1 MASPRPEFELVPL
14 APDDPAAVELSRR
27 AILAAYTRSGTAAD
41 AEPRVVSVSERI
53 RAGEFTEGRL
63 VRKEGRPVGV
73 AHWELGHPS
82 GITLQ
87 ILYLEPGEGRPTT
100 YGALLQQLVTEVG
113 PIVFAPGGLVGLADD
128 EERTLMNARGFER
141 FARSEMRYPPKL
153 DIPPVHD
160 PLGVS
165 VRPVVATDEPTVA
178 RLHLAAFGGTFD
190 QFMYLSDPDPA
201 RDSARG
207 VGEMMGGRFGEFLG
221 WASSLGEAGG
231 RALGASLVVR
241 APYGPLLISV
251 MVDPVAQ
258 GRGLG
263 RSLVLANLHALR
275 ARGETVAALNVTEGN
290 GRAVRLYEHLGF
302 VRTIGPE
309 HAWYS
314 RAAVP
319 VAPGEVLRTPS
330 STPARSGTST
340 AAGTRRPGT

>member
-1 MASPRPEFELVPL
+1 MVRTSLELEL
-14 APDDPAAVELSRR
+14 AALTPDTPGAVELSRD
-27 AILAAYTRSGTAAD
+27 AIVAAYVRSGTAAD

-63 VRKEGRPVGV
+63 IRRADRPIGV
-73 AHWELGHPS
+73 AHWEVGHPS

-87 ILYLEPGEGRPTT
+87 ILYLIPGEGGPADYDAVLRK
-100 YGALLQQLVTEVG
+100 VTEAVG
-113 PIVFAPGGLVGLADD
+113 PIVFAPGGLVGLSDE
-128 EERTLMNARGFER
+128 EERTLMNSRGFGR
-141 FARSEMRYPPKL
+141 FSRSEMRWPTTL
-153 DIPPVHD
+153 DLPTGHAPI
-160 PLGVS
+160 GVQ
-165 VRPVVATDEPTVA
+165 VRPVIAEDEPTIA

-190 QFMYLSDPDPA
+190 QYMYLSDPDPA
-201 RDSARG
+201 VDSSRG
-207 VGEMMGGRFGEFLG
+207 VGEMMRGRFGEFLG
-221 WASSLGEAGG
+221 WASSLVESGG

-263 RSLVLANLHALR
+263 RTLVLANLHALR

-290 GRAVRLYEHLGF
+290 THAVRLYEHIGF

-319 VAPGEVLRTPS
+319 VAPGEVFRGPPS
-330 STPARSGTST
+330 GPVRSGSSA
-340 AAGTRRPGT
+340 AAGSRTRPT

>member
-1 MASPRPEFELVPL
+1 MAHSPELELVPL
-14 APDDPAAVELSRR
+14 VPDVPGAVELSSA
-27 AILAAYTRSGTAAD
+27 AILAAYLRSGTAAD

-63 VRKEGRPVGV
+63 IRRAGRPVGV

-82 GITLQ
+82 GITVQ
-87 ILYLEPGEGRPTT
+87 ILYLAPGEGSPSNYDAVLRRLTE
-100 YGALLQQLVTEVG
+100 EVG
-113 PIVFAPGGLVGLADD
+113 PIVFAPGGLVGLSD
-128 EERTLMNARGFER
+128 EQERTLMNSRGFER
-141 FARSEMRYPPKL
+141 FSRSEMRWPSTL
-153 DIPPVHD
+153 EIPPVHV
-160 PLGVS
+160 PIGVQ
-165 VRPVVATDEPTVA
+165 VRPVIAADEPTVA

-190 QFMYLSDPDPA
+190 QYMYLSDPEPA
-201 RDSARG
+201 ADSARG
-207 VGEMMGGRFGEFLG
+207 VREMMQGRYGEFLG
-221 WASSLGEAGG
+221 WASSLVESGG

-263 RSLVLANLHALR
+263 RALVLANLHALR

-290 GRAVRLYEHLGF
+290 SHAVRLYEHIGF

-319 VAPGEVLRTPS
+319 VAPGEVLRAPTS
-330 STPARSGTST
+330 SLPARSGTS
-340 AAGTRRPGT
+340 AAAASRTPQT